1 MIPEI
6 DSEEAI
12 KKIIDFSNQ
21 IDPLQNMSYKEG
33 ETVKNQLNTR
43 IKAFVRTTFLDD
55 DKKIQDYDNEIRTN
69 NRRLVY
75 TEEPEDKIQKR
86 YLKDLEIMRN
96 HLVGYKDELELLSN
110 SRKKK
115 NQPIIEDKT
124 SNNELK
130 RVAVYGPAIPLPS
143 PREEYVID
151 KKGDIGVRLK
161 NSNKVFV
168 VHGHN
173 DTIKDAVATYL
184 ESLNL
189 EPIILHLQPSLG
201 KTIIE
206 KVEHYSDVGFAVI
219 LLTKDDLGCILGPL
233 EFIPTQEPVGIF
245 SKKTV
250 IHAGR
255 PWGKQNPRARQNVIF
270 EFGYFIGRLG
280 RNRVAALC
288 EEGIERPSDIDGLV
302 YISLD
307 NEGLWESALK
317 KEIEAAGIKT
327 GLKKLD

>member
-6 DSEEAI
+6 DPEEAI
-12 KKIIDFSNQ
+12 KKTINFSNQ
-21 IDPLQNMSYKEG
+21 IDPLQNMSYKDG

-43 IKAFVRTTFLDD
+43 IRAFVRTIFLDD

-69 NRRLVY
+69 NRRFLH
-75 TEEPEDKIQKR
+75 TEELEEQVQKR
-86 YLKDLEIMRN
+86 YLNDLDIMRN
-96 HLVGYKDELELLSN
+96 HLIGYKDELELLNN
-110 SRKKK
+110 SRKKR
-115 NQPIIEDKT
+115 NQTIIEDKT
-124 SNNELK
+124 TNNEIK
-130 RVAVYGPAIPLPS
+130 RVAIYGPAIPIPS
-143 PREEYVID
+143 PKEEYVID
-151 KKGDIGVRLK
+151 RKGDIRVRLK

-173 DTIKDAVATYL
+173 DTIKDAVAAYL
-184 ESLNL
+184 QSLDL

-206 KVEHYSDVGFAVI
+206 KVEHYSNVGFAVI
-219 LLTKDDLGCILGPL
+219 LLTQDDLGRTLGPL
-233 EFIPTQEPVGIF
+233 QFIPTQEAGGLF

-250 IHAGR
+250 IHAGK
-255 PWGKQNPRARQNVIF
+255 PSGKQNPRARQNVIF
-270 EFGYFIGRLG
+270 EFGYFIGLLG